1 MSKPHRTC
9 EGYIDDHY
17 YTRKSSLKRGN
28 CGALYIE
35 RTLKRSFPTLE
46 AAQKFANGKFLR
58 WGDIY
63 RSKGKFV
70 VEWVK
75 IIPDHDGEK
84 WFGIKE

>member
-9 EGYIDDHY
+9 EGYWDNHY
-17 YTRKSSLKRGN
+17 YTHKSTLKRGN

-46 AAQKFANGKFLR
+46 AAQKFAEGKVLR
-58 WGDIY
+58 YGDIFK
-63 RSKGKFV
+63 SKGKYV

-75 IIPDHDGEK
+75 IIPDRDGLK
-84 WFGIKE
+84 WNHIEG